1 MFPFWEMVVAPLVKA
16 TGAQRVVEVGALR
29 GETTAKMFDQLGP
42 TSELHV
48 IDPLPQFDPEEH
60 EREFPGRYVFH
71 RALSH
76 EVLPDL
82 PPVDVALIDGDHNWY
97 TVYHELKM
105 LDATSRKAK
114 RHLPLLVL
122 HDVAW
127 PYGHRDLY
135 YEPSQIPDEFR
146 QPWARAGLAPGY
158 HHVLP
163 EGGFNVEL
171 ANAVDGGGPRNGV
184 MRALEDFLEE
194 YDRPYRLAVL
204 PFYYGLAIV
213 VDEARLAEQPEIGKI
228 LDRFESAQ
236 GRLQL
241 LKLSERI
248 RIDEQVH
255 VHNWNRVLER
265 RIDRNRRRYL
275 DLLKDVAAR
284 PPLPGERGPPRVP
297 RAPGW
302 RSPTRPSSATRP
314 APWRSATSGSPRT
327 ASRVARPTRP
337 TNLTLYPYTDM
348 GRAALDHLEQV
359 VADAGGLRRR
369 PATWSSAASAAAA
382 AAS

>member
-60 EREFPGRYVFH
+60 ERQFPGRYVFH

-105 LDATSRKAK
+105 LDATARRAK

-122 HDVAW
+122 HDVGW

-135 YEPSQIPDEFR
+135 YEPSQIPEEFR
-146 QPWARAGLAPGY
+146 QPHARAGLAPGY

-163 EGGFNVEL
+163 EGGFNADL
-171 ANAVDGGGPRNGV
+171 DNAIDGGGPRNGV

-213 VDEARLAEQPEIGKI
+213 VDEARLAEQPQIARI
-228 LDRFESAQ
+228 LDHFESAP
-236 GRLQL
+236 GRLRL

-248 RIDEQVH
+248 RVDEQVH

-265 RIDRNRRRYL
+265 RSDRNRRRYL
-275 DLLKDVAAR
+275 DLLKSALLDEHYLENEVRLDYLTRQPADIDPAKLRDPAR
-284 PPLPGERGPPRVP
+284 SCAIRLY
-297 RAPGW
+297 
-302 RSPTRPSSATRP
+302 
-314 APWRSATSGSPRT
+314 RT
-327 ASRVARPTRP
+327 SRV
-337 TNLTLYPYTDM
+337 
-348 GRAALDHLEQV
+348 RAGSRSL
-359 VADAGGLRRR
+359 AG
-369 PATWSSAASAAAA
+369 SMSAGCRVR
-382 AAS
+382 